1 MSGLTPTT
9 SSVAARQAQRSARH
23 PANVV
28 ALVFGVVF
36 CAMSAGAVLFYLGVL
51 GIPDLQWAIP
61 AVFFGAGFL
70 GVLASV
76 LRSRGSRT
84 RR

>member
-1 MSGLTPTT
+1 MSSLAPTT
-9 SSVAARQAQRSARH
+9 GSTTAARPSARH

-36 CAMSAGAVLFYLGVL
+36 CAMSAGAMLLYVGVL
-51 GIPDLQWAIP
+51 GIRDLQWAIP

-76 LRSRGSRT
+76 LRSRNSRA